1 MEIIHPLSNTLG
13 AKIYPFE
20 NKAKDYHRIMDDIGD
35 ARFVLLG
42 EASHGT
48 HEFYQVRAELTKHLI
63 QERGFN
69 AIAIEGDWPDAHQ
82 VHRYVNSHVDV
93 ETTEHALSQ
102 FKRFP
107 TWMWRNQDVI
117 SFIAWLKD
125 YNQKVEKKEDKV
137 GFHGLDL
144 YSLHASME
152 AVIDTLEKIDPHMA
166 DAAKT
171 RYNCLQHYAHDPES
185 YAYAAKFNLGKDCK
199 REVREQLL
207 EIKDKLVKN
216 FNGKAVVGAEEVLSI
231 LQNATVV
238 KNAEEY
244 YRTLFFSEEF
254 SSWNIR
260 DHHMAE
266 TLDLVSDYYEK
277 LRAEPSK
284 IVVWAH
290 NSHVGDARATEMGQR
305 DEFNIGQLAR
315 ERYGNA
321 VYLLGFSTYSG
332 TVTAASNWKEMA
344 KRKHVIPALPNS
356 YEHMFHQMEQPNL
369 LLFFSSKNK
378 QAEPVDRLHL
388 QRAIG
393 VIYRPETE
401 RASHYQYVNLPRQF
415 DALIHLDPTSAVR
428 PLDLTETWEVG
439 ELPET
444 YPSGI

>member
-20 NKAKDYHRIMDDIGD
+20 NKAKDC
-35 ARFVLLG
+35 
-42 EASHGT
+42 
-48 HEFYQVRAELTKHLI
+48 
-63 QERGFN
+63 
-69 AIAIEGDWPDAHQ
+69 
-82 VHRYVNSHVDV
+82 
-93 ETTEHALSQ
+93 
-102 FKRFP
+102 
-107 TWMWRNQDVI
+107 
-117 SFIAWLKD
+117 
-125 YNQKVEKKEDKV
+125 KKE
-137 GFHGLDL
+137 
-144 YSLHASME
+144 A
-152 AVIDTLEKIDPHMA
+152 
-166 DAAKT
+166 
-171 RYNCLQHYAHDPES
+171 Q
-185 YAYAAKFNLGKDCK
+185 
-199 REVREQLL
+199 EQLL
-207 EIKDKLVKN
+207 ETKEKLVENINK
-216 FNGKAVVGAEEVLSI
+216 KSVVNAEEALSI
-231 LQNATVV
+231 LQNAAVV
-238 KNAEEY
+238 RNAEEY

-254 SSWNIR
+254 SSWNLR

-277 LRAEPSK
+277 LREKPSK
-284 IVVWAH
+284 IIVWAH

-305 DEFNIGQLAR
+305 DEFSIGQLAR

-356 YEHMFHQMEQPNL
+356 YEHMFHQLGQPG
-369 LLFFSSKNK
+369 LLFTFSEKSKRE
-378 QAEPVDRLHL
+378 EPIARLHL

-415 DALIHLDPTSAVR
+415 DALIHLDHTSAVR

-444 YPSGI
+444 YPSGV